1 MFMISSVRISMVYTD
16 QSEEAAALVDLVEN
30 GANLLRAVDLALREI
45 DTLSGECT
53 LSELCC
59 VYILSLKR

>member
-30 GANLLRAVDLALREI
+30 GAKLLRAVDLALREI
-45 DTLSGECT
+45 TLSGKCT

>member
-1 MFMISSVRISMVYTD
+1 MVYTD